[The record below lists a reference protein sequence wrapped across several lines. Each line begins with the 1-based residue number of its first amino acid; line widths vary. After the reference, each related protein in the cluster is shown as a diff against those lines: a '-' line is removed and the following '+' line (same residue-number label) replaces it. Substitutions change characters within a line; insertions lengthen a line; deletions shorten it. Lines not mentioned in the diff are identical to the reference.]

1 MAKRSQKKV
10 DNIFRG
16 VGGAGG
22 DKLNTEEILKYEYA
36 SAPIKVIKVVYL
48 DDFKSLSVR
57 LRP

>member
-1 MAKRSQKKV
+1 MLAKRSQKKV

-36 SAPIKVIKVVYL
+36 SAPTKVAITDL
-48 DDFKSLSVR
+48 TMI
-57 LRP
+57 